1 LIRLVERVLRC
12 SRTHLIH
19 LQLGVDEFA
28 FSPLLLTEC
37 FLCLCTRFEEL
48 RAQTLDEFEG
58 VVEQSSP
65 MVERTRYNPAAAE
78 EKVRFVVVDAG
89 IKRCRYGFLVIAK
102 TKQFLAILDAPAC

>member
-37 FLCLCTRFEEL
+37 FLCLRTRFEEL
-48 RAQTLDEFEG
+48 RAQILDEFEG

-89 IKRCRYGFLVIAK
+89 IR
-102 TKQFLAILDAPAC
+102 